1 MNKLFAPAIALM
13 NRLKYPQKFALISL
27 LFAIPLAL
35 LFILYLSEVNSRIAF
50 AQKEID
56 GNAYLRP
63 LRQLLDHTLQEELLA
78 HEFVNGNQSARSS
91 LLEAQARIDA
101 DLQALAE
108 VDQRLGQRLGSTQA
122 LAKLTANW
130 RDLKARTD
138 TMRAR
143 ASQDLHANL
152 IEQMRGLISLI
163 GDNSNLILDPD
174 LDSYYLMDTVLLKLP
189 EAQNLLARIRL
200 IGERVLAQQSVS
212 AGDRAE
218 LITLSGF
225 IESNM
230 AGLQNGLGV
239 AFRNTAARDLQ
250 PSLEGRFDTYLG
262 TTSTF
267 LNQTNQ
273 GLLQQRAVP
282 LQAAEYRASAT
293 KALATSF
300 ILWDGAVDKLDELL
314 QARIDSFNQRKYL
327 AIGVTAGI
335 LVLVLFVWLAFYL
348 AVMGTVRRLAR
359 ASERMISGDFSAPV
373 QVDIRD
379 ELGEVVRSFNGV
391 ASALLAASAQRQ
403 AVVDN
408 AVDGI
413 MTLEEDGRI
422 ASFNPAAERIF
433 GLDASEAIGQPV
445 GQIIPAPHSD
455 QYRVVGI
462 GREVTGRRADGVS
475 FPLDL
480 AVGEMRMG
488 DQHRYIAI
496 VHDLTERK
504 RAAEERA
511 RLQEQIIRTQAA
523 TLAELSTP
531 LIPIDDEVVV
541 MPLIGALDDRRTQ
554 QVLEA
559 LLHGVE
565 QRRARVA
572 ILDITGVPVVDT
584 QVANGLLLAAQAVRL
599 LGARVVLT
607 GIRPEVAQTLV
618 GLGVNLENL
627 ITHSTLQ
634 SGIAHAMNGRV
645 APAVKNSDRG
655 RQETG
660 DKRPETGRR

>member
-1 MNKLFAPAIALM
+1 MDKLFAPAIALM
-13 NRLKYPQKFALISL
+13 NRLKYPQKFVLISL
-27 LFAIPLAL
+27 LFAIPLVL
-35 LFILYLSEVNSRIAF
+35 LIILYLFEVNSRIAF

-63 LRQLLDHTLQEELLA
+63 LRQLLEHTLQEELLA
-78 HEFVNGNQSARSS
+78 HDFVNGDQSAHAA
-91 LLEAQARIDA
+91 LLEAQAHIDA
-101 DLQALAE
+101 DFQALAE
-108 VDQRLGQRLGSTQA
+108 VDRRLGKRLESTQA
-122 LAKLTANW
+122 LAALTTSW
-130 RDLKARTD
+130 QDLKARTN
-138 TMRAR
+138 TMRSR
-143 ASQDLHANL
+143 TSEDLHAHL
-152 IEQMRGLISLI
+152 IERTRDLISLI

-174 LDSYYLMDTVLLKLP
+174 LDSYYVMDSVLLKLP
-189 EAQNLLARIRL
+189 ETQNLLARLRL
-200 IGERVLAQQSVS
+200 LGDRVLMQQSV
-212 AGDRAE
+212 GPEDRAG
-218 LITLSGF
+218 LITLV
-225 IESNM
+225 
-230 AGLQNGLGV
+230 GLLQSSLDETQRGLGI
-239 AFRNTAARDLQ
+239 AFRNTSSSDL
-250 PSLEGRFDTYLG
+250 SSRL
-262 TTSTF
+262 
-267 LNQTNQ
+267 
-273 GLLQQRAVP
+273 AVP
-282 LQAAEYRASAT
+282 LDAYLGAANSFLSVTRQDLISARAVKLSPATYRTIAANGLSG
-293 KALATSF
+293 SF
-300 ILWDGAVDKLDELL
+300 AFWDDAVDRLDVLL
-314 QARIDSFNQRKYL
+314 QARIDGFNQRKYL
-327 AIGVTAGI
+327 AIGVTVGI

-348 AVMGTVRRLAR
+348 AVMRTVQRLAY

-373 QVDIRD
+373 ELDTHD

-413 MTLEEDGRI
+413 ITIEENGCI

-433 GLDASEAIGQPV
+433 GLGASEAIGRQV

-455 QYRVVGI
+455 QYRVVGT
-462 GREVTGRRADGVS
+462 GREVIGRRADGAA

-511 RLQEQIIRTQAA
+511 RLQEQIIQAQAA

-531 LIPIDDEVVV
+531 LIPISDQVVV
-541 MPLIGALDDRRTQ
+541 MPLIGALDDRRMQ

-565 QRRARVA
+565 QRKARMV

-584 QVANGLLLAAQAVRL
+584 HVANGLILAAQAVRL
-599 LGARVVLT
+599 LGARVILT

-618 GLGVNLENL
+618 GLGVNLNDL

-634 SGIAHAMNGRV
+634 SGIAYATNGR
-645 APAVKNSDRG
+645 AARG
-655 RQETG
+655 
-660 DKRPETGRR
+660 

>member
-1 MNKLFAPAIALM
+1 MDRLFAPAIALM
-13 NRLKYPQKFALISL
+13 NRLKYPQKFALISI

-35 LFILYLSEVNSRIAF
+35 LIILYLFEANTRIAF

-63 LRQLLDHTLQEELLA
+63 MRQLLDHTLQEELLA
-78 HEFVNGNQSARSS
+78 HDVVNGDQSMRAQ

-101 DLQALAE
+101 DFQALAD
-108 VDQRLGQRLGSTQA
+108 VDRQLGQRLGTTEQLAA
-122 LAKLTANW
+122 LTTHW
-130 RDLKARTD
+130 QDLKARTA
-138 TMRAR
+138 TMPAR
-143 ASQDLHANL
+143 TSEDLHAKL
-152 IEQMRGLISLI
+152 IEHIRSLISLV

-174 LDSYYLMDTVLLKLP
+174 LDTYPIMDAVLLKLP

-200 IGERVLAQQSVS
+200 RGDRVLAQQSVS
-212 AGDRAE
+212 AEDRAE
-218 LITLSGF
+218 LITLGGL
-225 IESNM
+225 IQSNV
-230 AGLQNGLGV
+230 AATQKGLTV
-239 AFRNTAARDLQ
+239 AFHNTASQNLQ
-250 PSLEGRFDTYLG
+250 PALQTGLDRYAA
-262 TTSTF
+262 TTNTF
-267 LNQTNQ
+267 LSLNNQ
-273 GLLQQRAVP
+273 GLIQPRVPAV
-282 LQAAEYRASAT
+282 QSAVYRVPVT
-293 KALATSF
+293 EALTTSF
-300 ILWDGAVDKLDELL
+300 SLWDGAVDKLDELL

-327 AIGVTAGI
+327 AIGVTLGI

-348 AVMGTVRRLAR
+348 AVMRTVQRLAR

-373 QVDIRD
+373 QLDTHD

-403 AVVDN
+403 AVLDN

-413 MTLEEDGRI
+413 ITIEEDGRI

-433 GLDASEAIGQPV
+433 GFVASEAIGQSV
-445 GQIIPAPHSD
+445 RQIIPAPHDD

-462 GREVTGRRADGVS
+462 GREVTGQRADRTS

-488 DQHRYIAI
+488 DQHRFIAI

-511 RLQEQIIRTQAA
+511 RLQDQIIRAQAA

-531 LIPIDDEVVV
+531 LIPISDTVVV
-541 MPLIGALDDRRTQ
+541 MPLIGALDDQRMQ

-565 QRRARVA
+565 QRRARMA

-584 QVANGLLLAAQAVRL
+584 HVANGLILAAQAVRL
-599 LGARVVLT
+599 LGARVILT
-607 GIRPEVAQTLV
+607 GIRPEVAQTLI
-618 GLGVNLENL
+618 GLGVNLSDI

-634 SGIAHAMNGRV
+634 SGIAYATNGQ
-645 APAVKNSDRG
+645 G
-655 RQETG
+655 RT
-660 DKRPETGRR
+660 RITSH

>member
-35 LFILYLSEVNSRIAF
+35 LIILYLFEVNSRIAF

-56 GNAYLRP
+56 GDAYLRP
-63 LRQLLDHTLQEELLA
+63 LRQLLEHTLQEELLA
-78 HEFVNGNQSARSS
+78 HDFVNGDQSLRAP

-101 DLQALAE
+101 DFQALAE
-108 VDQRLGQRLGSTQA
+108 VDRRLGTRLDSTQTLAA
-122 LAKLTANW
+122 LTTNW
-130 RDLKARTD
+130 QDLKARTA

-143 ASQDLHANL
+143 MSEDLHAQL
-152 IEQMRGLISLI
+152 IEQIRALISLI

-174 LDSYYLMDTVLLKLP
+174 LDSYYVMDTVLLKLP

-200 IGERVLAQQSVS
+200 LGDRVLAQQSVS
-212 AGDRAE
+212 PGDRAA
-218 LITLSGF
+218 LITLSGL
-225 IESNM
+225 IQSNV
-230 AGLQNGLGV
+230 AATQKGLAV
-239 AFRNTAARDLQ
+239 AFRNTASANLQ
-250 PSLEGRFDTYLG
+250 PALEPGLTTFSA

-267 LNQTNQ
+267 LNLANQ
-273 GLLQQRAVP
+273 GLIQQRPVP
-282 LQAAEYRASAT
+282 MQSAAYRAPAT
-293 KALATSF
+293 EALAASF
-300 ILWDGAVDKLDELL
+300 SLWDAAVDKLDDLL
-314 QARIDSFNQRKYL
+314 QLRIDSFNQRKYL
-327 AIGVTAGI
+327 AIGVTVGI

-348 AVMGTVRRLAR
+348 AVMRTVQRLAR
-359 ASERMISGDFSAPV
+359 ASERMIRGDFSAPM
-373 QVDIRD
+373 QLDIHD
-379 ELGEVVRSFNGV
+379 ELGDVVRSFNSV
-391 ASALLAASAQRQ
+391 ATALLAASAQRQ
-403 AVVDN
+403 AVLDN

-413 MTLEEDGRI
+413 MTIEEDGRI

-433 GLDASEAIGQPV
+433 GLEASEAIGQPV
-445 GQIIPAPHSD
+445 GQIIPAPHRD

-462 GREVTGRRADGVS
+462 GREVIGRRADGAS

-504 RAAEERA
+504 HAAEERA
-511 RLQEQIIRTQAA
+511 RLQEQIIQAQAA

-531 LIPIDDEVVV
+531 LIPISDEVVV
-541 MPLIGALDDRRTQ
+541 MPLIGALDDRRMQ

-565 QRRARVA
+565 QRKARTA
-572 ILDITGVPVVDT
+572 ILDITGVPVIDT
-584 QVANGLLLAAQAVRL
+584 HVANGLILAAQAVRL
-599 LGARVVLT
+599 LGARVILT
-607 GIRPEVAQTLV
+607 GIRPEVAQTLI
-618 GLGVNLENL
+618 GLGVNLDNL

-634 SGIAHAMNGRV
+634 SGIAYATNGR
-645 APAVKNSDRG
+645 ASPATKSREQ
-655 RQETG
+655 RTSL
-660 DKRPETGRR
+660 